1 MTARPFAGT
10 RATAHRPRRALDDAA
25 ATLEAFAARRA
36 SSPWRTDREAVAR
49 RLRTLVARPDLL
61 QQRRLNLCG
70 PAAFL
75 RAWAK
80 HDPAAFARFA
90 STLYDTG
97 RAQIGDLAIAP
108 GPLADT
114 DHASLADRH
123 GRGIPE
129 PADWMLLGAL
139 RASENRLTTF
149 RGRPEDALSAM
160 TFPSELVRWLR
171 ATGLYAD
178 ITDRTTPLVPSSL
191 AAALVLAPSPTTDVF
206 VLVNLHVL
214 RELRQ
219 PSGRRR
225 AASFLLRA
233 FPDHWAALV
242 APITPLPDDRLAL
255 RLWSWGTIL
264 EGDVPRE
271 TFRANWYGAIVATID
286 GAG

>member
-1 MTARPFAGT
+1 MPQRPFDGA
-10 RATAHRPRRALDDAA
+10 RATAHRTRRDLDDARA
-25 ATLEAFAARRA
+25 VLDAFAARRA
-36 SSPWRTDREAVAR
+36 PSPWRADRAAVAR
-49 RLRTLVARPDLL
+49 RLRDLVDRPDLF
-61 QQRRLNLCG
+61 QQRRLNVCG

-75 RAWAK
+75 RAWAR

-90 STLYDTG
+90 TTLYDTG
-97 RAQIGDLAIAP
+97 RAAIGELAIAP
-108 GPLADT
+108 GPLTDT
-114 DHASLADRH
+114 DHAALADRH

-129 PADWMLLGAL
+129 PADWMILGAL

-178 ITDRTTPLVPSSL
+178 IVDRTTPLVPSPL
-191 AAALVLAPSPTTDVF
+191 ATALAFAPSPTTDVF
-206 VLVNLHVL
+206 ALVNLHLL

-264 EGDVPRE
+264 EGDLPRA
-271 TFRANWYGAIVATID
+271 TFRANWYGAIVATLD